1 LIAADIPFRVKAEA
15 FMHLT
20 PNISYPLMILLSALM
35 LPVMIVRFYMGVFQ
49 MVTIDFPLIVAS
61 FCSIWA
67 FYLTAQRELHPGN
80 WKRAIVLMPALMAA
94 GIALTLINTK
104 AVIEALLG
112 IKSAFA
118 RTPKY
123 AVGDRKVKIENAAY
137 RRRSGWMPY
146 AELALGGYFA
156 YMVAY
161 AIETWNFLAVP
172 FLLLF
177 VVGYWWAG
185 FTTLYQEYQDKVQWQ
200 RERELA
206 LSAAPQPEYSE

>member
-1 LIAADIPFRVKAEA
+1 
-15 FMHLT
+15 M
-20 PNISYPLMILLSALM
+20 
-35 LPVMIVRFYMGVFQ
+35 
-49 MVTIDFPLIVAS
+49 
-61 FCSIWA
+61 
-67 FYLTAQRELHPGN
+67 AQRELYPRN

-123 AVGDRKVKIENAAY
+123 ALGDRKVKIENAGY

-146 AELALGGYFA
+146 AELAAGGYFA

-177 VVGYWWAG
+177 VAGYWWAG
-185 FTTLYQEYQDKVQWQ
+185 CTTLYQEYQDKLQWQ
-200 RERELA
+200 RERALA
-206 LSAAPQPEYSE
+206 LEKEAA

>member
-1 LIAADIPFRVKAEA
+1 
-15 FMHLT
+15 
-20 PNISYPLMILLSALM
+20 
-35 LPVMIVRFYMGVFQ
+35 
-49 MVTIDFPLIVAS
+49 
-61 FCSIWA
+61 
-67 FYLTAQRELHPGN
+67 
-80 WKRAIVLMPALMAA
+80 
-94 GIALTLINTK
+94 
-104 AVIEALLG
+104 VIEALLG

-123 AVGDRKVKIENAAY
+123 AVGDQKVKIRNSSY

-146 AELALGGYFA
+146 AELAVGGYFA

-185 FTTLYQEYQDKVQWQ
+185 LTTLYQEYQDKLQWQ

-206 LSAAPQPEYSE
+206 LDKEAA

>member
-1 LIAADIPFRVKAEA
+1 
-15 FMHLT
+15 
-20 PNISYPLMILLSALM
+20 
-35 LPVMIVRFYMGVFQ
+35 
-49 MVTIDFPLIVAS
+49 
-61 FCSIWA
+61 
-67 FYLTAQRELHPGN
+67 
-80 WKRAIVLMPALMAA
+80 MPALMAA

-123 AVGDRKVKIENAAY
+123 AVGDRKVKIQNASY

-146 AELALGGYFA
+146 AELAVGGYFA

-185 FTTLYQEYQDKVQWQ
+185 FTTLYQEYQCKLQWQ

-206 LSAAPQPEYSE
+206 LEKEVA

>member
-1 LIAADIPFRVKAEA
+1 
-15 FMHLT
+15 
-20 PNISYPLMILLSALM
+20 
-35 LPVMIVRFYMGVFQ
+35 
-49 MVTIDFPLIVAS
+49 
-61 FCSIWA
+61 
-67 FYLTAQRELHPGN
+67 
-80 WKRAIVLMPALMAA
+80 MPALMAA

-123 AVGDRKVKIENAAY
+123 AVGDRKVKIQNASY
-137 RRRSGWMPY
+137 RRRSGWLPY
-146 AELALGGYFA
+146 AELAVGGYFA

-185 FTTLYQEYQDKVQWQ
+185 FTTLYQE
-200 RERELA
+200 
-206 LSAAPQPEYSE
+206 